1 MVGVVEGEPPVV
13 GGNRRWHRDGGCMC
27 GGGRDLVVTHMIVVV
42 MEVIDGRGRGPRGWK
57 SRGRGRRQG
66 GGHLATF
73 SASFNHILGFI

>member
-42 MEVIDGRGRGPRGWK
+42 MEVINGRG
-57 SRGRGRRQG
+57 
-66 GGHLATF
+66 
-73 SASFNHILGFI
+73 